1 MFEETM
7 FRSDRN
13 RWVRTS
19 REEESNMIPWEEDII
34 IYNFVSQNITIFLR
48 RRPYLLFQISNS
60 IVCNQQQSSHI
71 PINKTTLLITKMT
84 MLMQTRILK
93 NQEACANTLSMECM
107 DFYHR

>member
-34 IYNFVSQNITIFLR
+34 IYNFVSNIIISIITIFATIL
-48 RRPYLLFQISNS
+48 
-60 IVCNQQQSSHI
+60 
-71 PINKTTLLITKMT
+71 TITIT
-84 MLMQTRILK
+84 VAT
-93 NQEACANTLSMECM
+93 
-107 DFYHR
+107 